1 MSEQIFEVNSLED
14 KGIAKFDNGIM
25 FADGT
30 QQTTAAVQGP
40 LGAQGLQGTQG
51 TNGNDGA
58 QGLQGTQGT
67 NGNDGAQGVQGLQ
80 GIQGTNGNNGS
91 QGVQGLQ
98 GQAIQGSQGT
108 AGSSA
113 SNSYSFNAQT
123 ASYTAQSSDL
133 YKIIT
138 VNASG
143 GTTVTVPASTFSTGD
158 WFNVQQ
164 IGAGQVTISGASGVT
179 ITSTGATASSPKTG
193 AQYAACSVICTGTNT
208 FTVIGYIA

>member
-40 LGAQGLQGTQG
+40 AGAQGIQGIQG
-51 TNGNDGA
+51 STGSQGA
-58 QGLQGTQGT
+58 TGSQGSTGTGT
-67 NGNDGAQGVQGLQ
+67 QGVQG
-80 GIQGTNGNNGS
+80 I
-91 QGVQGLQ
+91 QGLQ

>member
-40 LGAQGLQGTQG
+40 AGAQGLQG
-51 TNGNDGA
+51 
-58 QGLQGTQGT
+58 LQGSTGSQGAT
-67 NGNDGAQGVQGLQ
+67 GSQGSTGTGTQGVQG
-80 GIQGTNGNNGS
+80 I
-91 QGVQGLQ
+91 QGLQ

-143 GTTVTVPASTFSTGD
+143 GTNVTVPASTFSTGD